1 MSKVSLKHEWD
12 TESAREVREGFKG
25 HVVFELSLEEDAGLY
40 RWEGVE
46 WGWNPG
52 GVKAPEQMVCYANNA
67 GSLQHGGCGCSGGR
81 GGVVMG
87 GTAEQMGWGRVDF
100 ALNADLF

>member
-1 MSKVSLKHEWD
+1 M
-12 TESAREVREGFKG
+12 A
-25 HVVFELSLEEDAGLY
+25 FELSLEGDSGLY

-46 WGWNPG
+46 WGWHLG
-52 GVKAPEQMVCYANNA
+52 GGAERVNAPEQMVCSANN
-67 GSLQHGGCGCSGGR
+67 GRSLERGGCGRSGGR

-87 GTAEQMGWGRVDF
+87 GEAEQMGWGHVDF